1 MGDELTIQI
10 ARIDVNVQAETILYT
25 INMLL
30 CV

>member
-1 MGDELTIQI
+1 MSDDLTVQV
-10 ARIDVNVQAETILYT
+10 ARIDLNVQAETILYT